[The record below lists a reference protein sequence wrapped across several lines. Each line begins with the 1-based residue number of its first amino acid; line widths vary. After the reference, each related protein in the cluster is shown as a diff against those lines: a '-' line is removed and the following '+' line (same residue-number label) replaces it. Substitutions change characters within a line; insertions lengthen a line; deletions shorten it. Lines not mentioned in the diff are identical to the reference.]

1 MTDKC
6 TNPEGHT
13 KTPWKLFGQHLVE
26 IQDAHGNPIV
36 GWMGFDDSR
45 RSFEEHQANGR
56 LIVEAVN
63 AHTSLT
69 ERVRGFEQT
78 MDALV
83 ERAER
88 VQEGEDWDMAEFI
101 LRKRDAFLE
110 NEKDDPTATDP
121 AD

>member
-1 MTDKC
+1 MSDKC
-6 TNPEGHT
+6 TSPEGHT
-13 KTPWKLFGQHLVE
+13 ETPWKLFGQHLVE

-69 ERVRGFEQT
+69 EK
-78 MDALV
+78 V
-83 ERAER
+83 ERLEDFLRQDWEVIVDAIPEQGYAKQAAIRLWREANALLESER
-88 VQEGEDWDMAEFI
+88 
-101 LRKRDAFLE
+101 
-110 NEKDDPTATDP
+110 
-121 AD
+121 